1 MMYTF
6 DVETSYKDGVA
17 WVWSW
22 GLCDENLHTEHGNGV
37 NWLRPILELP
47 DGAEVWIHNLPFDGE
62 FVFWALIEKGWKITY
77 SDDRDRKH
85 GWFTPRIDT
94 NGMVS
99 MVIHNRGN
107 RITLRDSN
115 RIFRCKLAQLPKLC
129 GFSGEVVKLEMDYD
143 EIREPNH
150 TATPQEV
157 AYQLADVVILMKAM
171 KWLRRFAPTGNTI
184 GSIALNDWKEFMGS
198 SPFTPLTVDERMQF
212 NSLYSGGVVF
222 TPPTNKRLSVKGR
235 VYDRNSMYSAEACG
249 SLPIRVRQKLNTRP
263 PRFFFEGQWGV
274 HAIAKGVSLK
284 PGGFPTIITPYTG
297 AARSHIDIIDK
308 WFFSFEFEY
317 ILRNYQ
323 IEEYEIIQS
332 IEFETAPVCREFVE
346 KWYAVKCLNDERRN
360 FAKFVLN
367 NLTGKFGEWDVHEL
381 YQRELVG
388 GGYISKRINET
399 RATPNKWAFMP
410 AVAFIT
416 SRSRL
421 ALAEAAQKS
430 GVENLL
436 YTDTD
441 SVHTT
446 GELPADMVDEVR
458 LGAWKKE
465 FEFNECCYIK
475 PKSYWERNDTET
487 VKRHAGLNSD
497 ATLAKEIDRK
507 HGVFVDTGELISP
520 DNMKPGSFFYSRV
533 ARKVRGGVII
543 NREVK
548 RL

>member
-6 DVETSYKDGVA
+6 DVETSYHDGVA

-22 GLCDENLHTEHGNGV
+22 GLCDENLRTTYGNGV
-37 NWLRPILELP
+37 DWLRPILDLP
-47 DGAEVWIHNLPFDGE
+47 DGSEVWVHNLPFDGE
-62 FVFWALIEKGWKITY
+62 FIFWALIEKGWKITY
-77 SDDRDRKH
+77 EEDRDRKH
-85 GWFTPRIDT
+85 GWFTPRIDA
-94 NGMVS
+94 NGMIS
-99 MVIHNRGN
+99 MTIHNRGN

-115 RIFRCKLAQLPKLC
+115 RIFRCKLEQLPKLC
-129 GFSGEVVKLEMDYD
+129 GFEDEVVKLEMDYD
-143 EIREPNH
+143 EIREPDH
-150 TATPQEV
+150 TATPEEV
-157 AYQLADVVILMKAM
+157 AYQLADVVVLMKAM
-171 KWLRRFAPTGNTI
+171 LWLRRFSPTGNTI

-198 SPFTPLTVDERMQF
+198 SPFTPLTVDDRMRF

-235 VYDRNSMYSAEACG
+235 VYDRNSMYPAEACG
-249 SLPIRVRQKLNTRP
+249 SLPIRVRQIVNTRP
-263 PRFFFEGQWGV
+263 PRFFFEGQWAV
-274 HAIAKGVSLK
+274 HVIAKGVSLK
-284 PGGFPTIITPYTG
+284 PGSFPVIITPYTG
-297 AARSHIDIIDK
+297 AARSHIDELDK

-317 ILRNYQ
+317 ILNNYN
-323 IEEYEIIQS
+323 IEEYEVIQS
-332 IEFETAPVCREFVE
+332 IEFEAAAVCREFVE
-346 KWYAVKCLNDERRN
+346 KWYAIKCLNDERRT

-381 YQRELVG
+381 YKRELVG
-388 GGYISKRINET
+388 GGYISKRVNET

-416 SRSRL
+416 ARSRL
-421 ALAEAAQKS
+421 ALAEAVQKS

-446 GELPADMVDEVR
+446 GFLPAGMVDEVR

-465 FEFNECCYIK
+465 FDFTECRYIK

-497 ATLAKEIDRK
+497 ATLAKVIDGKR
-507 HGVFVDTGELISP
+507 GVFVDTGELISP

-533 ARKVRGGVII
+533 ARKVHGGVVI

>member
-6 DVETSYKDGVA
+6 DVETSHKDGVA

-22 GLCDENLHTEHGNGV
+22 GLCDENLRTEHGNGI
-37 NWLRPILELP
+37 NWLRPLLELP
-47 DGAEVWIHNLPFDGE
+47 DGAEVWVHNLPFDGE

-77 SDDRDRKH
+77 AEDRDRKH
-85 GWFTPRIDT
+85 GWFTPRIDA
-94 NGMVS
+94 NGMIS
-99 MVIHNRGN
+99 MTIHNRGN

-129 GFSGEVVKLEMDYD
+129 GFEDEVVKLEMGYD

-150 TATPQEV
+150 IATADEV
-157 AYQLADVVILMKAM
+157 AYQLADVVVLMKAM
-171 KWLRRFAPTGNTI
+171 QWLRRFAPTGNTI

-198 SPFTPLTVDERMQF
+198 SPFTPLTVEDRMQF

-222 TPPTNKRLSVKGR
+222 TPPTNKRMSVKGR
-235 VYDRNSMYSAEACG
+235 VYDRNSMYPTEACG
-249 SLPIRVRQKLNTRP
+249 SLPICVRQKLNTRP
-263 PRFFFEGQWGV
+263 PRFFFEGQWAV
-274 HAIAKGVSLK
+274 HVIAQGVSLK

-297 AARSHIDIIDK
+297 AARSYIDTLDK

-317 ILRNYQ
+317 ILKNYD
-323 IEEYEIIQS
+323 INEYDIIQS
-332 IEFETAPVCREFVE
+332 IEFETAPVCRDFVN
-346 KWYAVKCLNDERRN
+346 KWYAIKCLNDERRN

-416 SRSRL
+416 ARSRL
-421 ALAEAAQKS
+421 ALAEAVQKS

-446 GELPADMVDEVR
+446 GYLPADMVDEVR

-465 FEFNECCYIK
+465 FDFNECCYIK
-475 PKSYWERNDTET
+475 PKSYWERNDTEA

-497 ATLAKEIDRK
+497 ATLAKVIDSK
-507 HGVFVDTGELISP
+507 HGVFVDTGEIISP
-520 DNMKPGSFFYSRV
+520 DNMKPGSYFYSRV
-533 ARKVRGGVII
+533 ARKVRGGVVI

>member
-1 MMYTF
+1 MMYAF
-6 DVETSYKDGVA
+6 DVETSYRDGVA

-47 DGAEVWIHNLPFDGE
+47 DGADVWVHNLPFDGE
-62 FVFWALIEKGWKITY
+62 FVFWALIEKGWKLTY
-77 SDDRDRKH
+77 TEDRDRKH
-85 GWFTPRIDT
+85 GWFTPRIDA
-94 NGMVS
+94 NGMGS
-99 MVIHNRGN
+99 LVIHNRGN

-129 GFSGEVVKLEMDYD
+129 GFADEVVKLEMDYD

-150 TATPQEV
+150 VATPDEV
-157 AYQLADVVILMKAM
+157 RYQLADVVVLMKAM
-171 KWLRRFAPTGNTI
+171 QWLRRFAPTGNTI
-184 GSIALNDWKEFMGS
+184 GSIALNDWKSFMGS
-198 SPFTPLTVDERMQF
+198 SPFTPLTVEDRTQI

-222 TPPTNKRLSVKGR
+222 TPPTNKRMAVTGR
-235 VYDRNSMYSAEACG
+235 VYDRNSMYPAEACG
-249 SLPIRVRQKLNTRP
+249 ALPIRVRQIVNTRP
-263 PRFFFEGQWGV
+263 PRFFFEGQWAAHV
-274 HAIAKGVSLK
+274 IAKGVSLK
-284 PGGFPTIITPYTG
+284 PGGFPVIITPYTG
-297 AARSHIDIIDK
+297 AARTNIDVLDK

-317 ILRNYQ
+317 ILNNYN
-323 IEEYEIIQS
+323 IEEYEVIQS

-346 KWYAVKCLNDERRN
+346 KWYAIKCLNDERRP

-381 YQRELVG
+381 YQRVLVG
-388 GGYISKRINET
+388 GGYTSKRINET

-410 AVAFIT
+410 AVAYIT

-421 ALAEAAQKS
+421 ALAEAVQKS

-446 GELPADMVDEVR
+446 GDLPADMVDEVR

-465 FEFNECCYIK
+465 FDFNECCYIK

-497 ATLAKEIDRK
+497 ATLAKDIDSK

-533 ARKVRGGVII
+533 ARKVRGGVVI

>member
-22 GLCDENLHTEHGNGV
+22 GLCDENLRTEHGNGID
-37 NWLRPILELP
+37 WLRPLLELP
-47 DGAEVWIHNLPFDGE
+47 DGSEVWVHNLPFDGE
-62 FVFWALIEKGWKITY
+62 FGFWALIEKGWKLTY
-77 SDDRDRKH
+77 AEDRDRKH
-85 GWFTPRIDT
+85 GWFTPRIDA

-115 RIFRCKLAQLPKLC
+115 RIFRCKLSQLPKLC
-129 GFSGEVVKLEMDYD
+129 GFEDEAVKLEMDYD

-150 TATPQEV
+150 VATPDEV
-157 AYQLADVVILMKAM
+157 RYQLADVIVLMKAM
-171 KWLRRFAPTGNTI
+171 QWLRRFAPTGNTI

-198 SPFTPLTVDERMQF
+198 SPFTPLTVEDRMQF

-222 TPPTNKRLSVKGR
+222 TPPTNKRMAVRGR
-235 VYDRNSMYSAEACG
+235 VYDRNSMYPAEACG
-249 SLPIRVRQKLNTRP
+249 SLPICVRQMVNTRP
-263 PRFFFEGQWGV
+263 PRFFFEGQWAV
-274 HAIAKGVSLK
+274 HVIAKGVSLK
-284 PGGFPTIITPYTG
+284 PGGFPVIITPYTG
-297 AARSHIDIIDK
+297 AARSHIDTLDK

-317 ILRNYQ
+317 ILKNYD
-323 IEEYEIIQS
+323 INEYDIIQS
-332 IEFETAPVCREFVE
+332 IEFETAPVCRDFVN
-346 KWYAVKCLNDERRN
+346 KWYAIKCLNDERRN

-381 YQRELVG
+381 YQRELRG

-421 ALAEAAQKS
+421 ALADAVTKS
-430 GVENLL
+430 GLEDLL

-475 PKSYWERNDTET
+475 PKSYWERNDTKT

-497 ATLAKEIDRK
+497 ATLAKAIDSK

-533 ARKVRGGVII
+533 ARKVHGGVVI

>member
-6 DVETSYKDGVA
+6 DVETSYRDGVA

-22 GLCDENLHTEHGNGV
+22 GLCDENLRTDHGNGI

-47 DGAEVWIHNLPFDGE
+47 DGADVWVHNLPFDGE
-62 FVFWALIEKGWKITY
+62 FGFWALIEKGWKITY
-77 SDDRDRKH
+77 AEDRDRKH
-85 GWFTPRIDT
+85 GWFTPRIDA
-94 NGMVS
+94 NGMMS
-99 MVIHNRGN
+99 MTIHNRGN

-129 GFSGEVVKLEMDYD
+129 GFADEVVKLEMDYD
-143 EIREPNH
+143 EIREPDH
-150 TATPQEV
+150 IATPEEV
-157 AYQLADVVILMKAM
+157 AYQLADVVVLMKAM
-171 KWLRRFAPTGNTI
+171 QWLRRFAPTGNTI
-184 GSIALNDWKEFMGS
+184 GSIALNDWKSFIGS
-198 SPFTPLTVDERMQF
+198 SPFTPLTVEDRMQF

-222 TPPTNKRLSVKGR
+222 TPPTNQRMHITGR
-235 VYDRNSMYSAEACG
+235 VYDRNSMYPAEACG
-249 SLPIRVRQKLNTRP
+249 SLPIRVRQILNTRP
-263 PRFFFEGQWGV
+263 PRFFFEGQWAV
-274 HAIAKGVSLK
+274 HVIAKGVSLK
-284 PGGFPTIITPYTG
+284 PGGFPVIITPYTG
-297 AARSHIDIIDK
+297 AARSHIDVLDK

-317 ILRNYQ
+317 ILKNYN
-323 IEEYEIIQS
+323 IEEYEVIQS
-332 IEFETAPVCREFVE
+332 IEFETAPVCRDFVN
-346 KWYAVKCLNDERRN
+346 KWYSIKCLNDERRN

-381 YQRELVG
+381 YRRELVG

-416 SRSRL
+416 ARSRL
-421 ALAEAAQKS
+421 ALAEAAMKS

-446 GELPADMVDEVR
+446 GYLPADMVDEVR

-465 FEFNECCYIK
+465 FDFTECCYIK
-475 PKSYWERNDTET
+475 PKSYWERNNSET

-497 ATLAKEIDRK
+497 ATLAKAIDSK

-520 DNMKPGSFFYSRV
+520 DNMKTGSFFYSRV
-533 ARKVRGGVII
+533 ARKVRGGVVI

>member
-6 DVETSYKDGVA
+6 DVETSYRDGVA

-22 GLCDENLHTEHGNGV
+22 GLCDENFHTDHGNGID
-37 NWLRPILELP
+37 WLRPILELP
-47 DGAEVWIHNLPFDGE
+47 DGSEVWVHNLPFDGE
-62 FVFWALIEKGWKITY
+62 FGFWALIEKGWKLTY
-77 SDDRDRKH
+77 IEDRDRKH
-85 GWFTPRIDT
+85 GWFTPRIDA

-115 RIFRCKLAQLPKLC
+115 RLFRCKLEQLPKLC
-129 GFSGEVVKLEMDYD
+129 GFEDEVVKLAMDYD

-150 TATPQEV
+150 IATADEV
-157 AYQLADVVILMKAM
+157 AYQLADVIVLMKAM

-184 GSIALNDWKEFMGS
+184 GSIALNDWKAFMGS

-235 VYDRNSMYSAEACG
+235 VYDRNSMYPAEACG
-249 SLPIRVRQKLNTRP
+249 ALPIRVRQMVNTRP
-263 PRFFFEGQWGV
+263 PRFFFEGQWAV
-274 HAIAKGVSLK
+274 HVIAKGVSLK
-284 PGGFPTIITPYTG
+284 PGGFPVIITPYTG
-297 AARSHIDIIDK
+297 AARSHIDTLDK
-308 WFFSFEFEY
+308 WFFAFEFEY
-317 ILRNYQ
+317 ILKNYY
-323 IEEYEIIQS
+323 INEYDIIQS

-346 KWYAVKCLNDERRN
+346 KWYAIKCLNDERRN
-360 FAKFVLN
+360 FAKLVLN

-381 YQRELVG
+381 YKRELVS

-421 ALAEAAQKS
+421 ALADAAMKS

-446 GELPADMVDEVR
+446 GDLPADMVDEVR

-497 ATLAKEIDRK
+497 ATLAKVIDSK

-520 DNMKPGSFFYSRV
+520 DNMKPDSFFYSRV
-533 ARKVRGGVII
+533 ARKVHGGVVI

>member
-22 GLCDENLHTEHGNGV
+22 GLCDENLRTEHGNGID
-37 NWLRPILELP
+37 WLRPLLELP
-47 DGAEVWIHNLPFDGE
+47 DASEVWVHNLPFDGE
-62 FVFWALIEKGWKITY
+62 FVFWALIEKGWKLTY
-77 SDDRDRKH
+77 TEDRDRKH
-85 GWFTPRIDT
+85 GWFTPRIDA

-115 RIFRCKLAQLPKLC
+115 RIFRCKLSQLPKLC
-129 GFSGEVVKLEMDYD
+129 GFEDEAVKLEMDYD

-150 TATPQEV
+150 IATADEV
-157 AYQLADVVILMKAM
+157 AYQLADVVVLMKAM
-171 KWLRRFAPTGNTI
+171 KWLRRFAPTGSTI
-184 GSIALNDWKEFMGS
+184 GSIALNDWKAFMCS
-198 SPFTPLTVDERMQF
+198 SPFTPLTVEDRMQF

-222 TPPTNKRLSVKGR
+222 TPTTNKRMSVKGR
-235 VYDRNSMYSAEACG
+235 VYDRNSMYPAEACG
-249 SLPIRVRQKLNTRP
+249 SLPVCVRQKLNTRP
-263 PRFFFEGQWGV
+263 PRFFFEGQWAV
-274 HAIAKGVSLK
+274 HVIAKGVSLK
-284 PGGFPTIITPYTG
+284 PGGFPIIITPYTG
-297 AARSHIDIIDK
+297 AARSCIDTLDK

-317 ILRNYQ
+317 ILKNYD
-323 IEEYEIIQS
+323 IKEYDIIQS

-421 ALAEAAQKS
+421 ALADAVMKS

-446 GELPADMVDEVR
+446 GYLPEDVVDEVR

-465 FEFNECCYIK
+465 FDFNECCYIK
-475 PKSYWERNDTET
+475 PKSYWERNDTKA

-497 ATLAKEIDRK
+497 ATLAKAIDSK
-507 HGVFVDTGELISP
+507 HGVFADTGELISP

-533 ARKVRGGVII
+533 ARKVHGGVVI
-543 NREVK
+543 NRVVK